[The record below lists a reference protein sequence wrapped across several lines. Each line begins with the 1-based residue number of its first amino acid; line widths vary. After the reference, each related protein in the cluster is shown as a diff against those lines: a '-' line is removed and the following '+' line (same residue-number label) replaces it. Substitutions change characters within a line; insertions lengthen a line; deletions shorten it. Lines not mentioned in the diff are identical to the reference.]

1 METLLAKF
9 RIDFEEVIMV
19 TDINKKADT
28 SMQMEFDEVIEGMN
42 VSDEEL
48 QLERDKTNRYE
59 LTMKMSKVWLL
70 ACILYRYID
79 YQCIMFLFINFIQR
93 HLRLAESVRAYSS
106 ESEMVVMTLP
116 LPKRGSTSPALYMSW
131 LDVMTKDMPPV
142 LLIRGNQQS
151 VLTFYS

>member
-59 LTMKMSKVWLL
+59 LSIKMLKVWLL
-70 ACILYRYID
+70 
-79 YQCIMFLFINFIQR
+79 
-93 HLRLAESVRAYSS
+93 
-106 ESEMVVMTLP
+106 P
-116 LPKRGSTSPALYMSW
+116 
-131 LDVMTKDMPPV
+131 
-142 LLIRGNQQS
+142 
-151 VLTFYS
+151 